1 MTAACRC
8 ADFARISDL
17 RGPKPRIAQMF
28 GRALVLGLCLVAAI
42 SPDAVL
48 PGVPAPVAALAT
60 QSQAGAAPAEAANP
74 AARPAADRF
83 PIRLVIS
90 KIGVDAKIE
99 ARGLDSRRNM
109 LTPKDFHDVAWY
121 NLGPAPGAPGNALL
135 NGHVDWW
142 TGAAVFTRLS
152 ELRAG
157 DMVTIVH
164 ADGTRLTFKV
174 TGRRIVTAGSRVAS
188 LFAPS
193 KVSSLTLITCTGPWD
208 PSILSDTH
216 RLLVSAVLV

>member
-1 MTAACRC
+1 MP
-8 ADFARISDL
+8 IS
-17 RGPKPRIAQMF
+17 GVPKPRIAQMF
-28 GRALVLGLCLVAAI
+28 GRAFVLGLCLVAAI

-48 PGVPAPVAALAT
+48 PNVPSPIAAVATLP
-60 QSQAGAAPAEAANP
+60 SAGPAAPAANP
-74 AARPAADRF
+74 AAQPAADPF
-83 PIRLVIS
+83 PVRLVIS

-216 RLLVSAVLV
+216 RLLVTAVLV

>member
-1 MTAACRC
+1 VLPNVSSPIATTAA
-8 ADFARISDL
+8 L
-17 RGPKPRIAQMF
+17 P
-28 GRALVLGLCLVAAI
+28 
-42 SPDAVL
+42 AVE
-48 PGVPAPVAALAT
+48 PG
-60 QSQAGAAPAEAANP
+60 APAVAANP
-74 AARPAADRF
+74 AAKAASDPF
-83 PIRLVIS
+83 PVRLVIS

-99 ARGLDSRRNM
+99 ARGLDSSRNM

-142 TGAAVFTRLS
+142 TGSAVFTRLS
-152 ELRAG
+152 QLRPG
-157 DMVTIVH
+157 DMVAIIRG
-164 ADGTRLTFKV
+164 DGTRLTFKV
-174 TGRRIVTAGSRVAS
+174 TGRRIVTAGARVAS

-208 PSILSDTH
+208 PSILSATH

>member
-1 MTAACRC
+1 
-8 ADFARISDL
+8 
-17 RGPKPRIAQMF
+17 MF
-28 GRALVLGLCLVAAI
+28 GRALVVGLCLVAAI

-48 PGVPAPVAALAT
+48 PKVSSPIAAVAAEP
-60 QSQAGAAPAEAANP
+60 AAPDLAANP
-74 AARPAADRF
+74 AAKPAAAPF

-99 ARGLDSRRNM
+99 ARGLDAHRTM
-109 LTPKDFHDVAWY
+109 LNPKDYHDVAWY

-142 TGAAVFTRLS
+142 TGSAVFTRLS
-152 ELRAG
+152 ELRPG
-157 DMVTIVH
+157 DMVTVVRG
-164 ADGTRLTFKV
+164 DGTRLSFKV
-174 TGRRIVTAGSRVAS
+174 TGRRIVTAGARVAS

-193 KVSSLTLITCTGPWD
+193 KVASLTLITCTGAWD
-208 PSILSDTH
+208 ASTLSDTQ

>member
-8 ADFARISDL
+8 ADIARISDL
-17 RGPKPRIAQMF
+17 PGPQPRIAQMF

-60 QSQAGAAPAEAANP
+60 QPQAGAAPAEAANP
-74 AARPAADRF
+74 AARPAADPF
-83 PIRLVIS
+83 PVRLVIS

-99 ARGLDSRRNM
+99 ARGLDAHRTM
-109 LTPKDFHDVAWY
+109 LTPKDYHDVAWY
-121 NLGPAPGAPGNALL
+121 NLGPAPGQPGNALL

-142 TGAAVFTRLS
+142 TGSAVFTRLS
-152 ELRAG
+152 ELRPG
-157 DMVTIVH
+157 DKVTIFRG
-164 ADGTRLTFKV
+164 DGTRMTFKV
-174 TGRRIVTAGSRVAS
+174 TGRRIVTAGARVAS

-193 KVSSLTLITCTGPWD
+193 KVASLTLITCTGAWD
-208 PSILSDTH
+208 TSILSDTH

>member
-1 MTAACRC
+1 
-8 ADFARISDL
+8 
-17 RGPKPRIAQMF
+17 MF
-28 GRALVLGLCLVAAI
+28 GRAFVLGLCLVAAI

-48 PGVPAPVAALAT
+48 PNVPSPMAAVATLP
-60 QSQAGAAPAEAANP
+60 SAGPAAPAANP
-74 AARPAADRF
+74 AAQPAADPF
-83 PIRLVIS
+83 PARLVIS
-90 KIGVDAKIE
+90 KIGVNAKIE
-99 ARGLDSRRNM
+99 ARGLDSGRNM

-216 RLLVSAVLV
+216 RLLVTAVLV